1 MRLAGGV
8 QAGAARP
15 GLRTMSGTVQG
26 RGRKKRICFTCERT
40 DTGDPGFAGH
50 RKGGVTGA
58 RRGNQGR
65 TS

>member
-1 MRLAGGV
+1 MQLAGGV
-8 QAGAARP
+8 QAGETRQ

-26 RGRKKRICFTCERT
+26 RERKKWICFTCERT

-50 RKGGVTGA
+50 GKGGVAGA
-58 RRGNQGR
+58 QRGNQGR